1 MELNLAGRTALV
13 TGAHRGTGRAI
24 AAALAQE
31 GVKVW
36 LHGFE
41 AAATEAACEGIP
53 GAQPLVNAL
62 DSDAAVAE
70 LLATLGDS
78 PLDIL
83 VNNYGRA
90 SRGALSPFKEAAWL
104 EMYEVN
110 VLSAARLSSAL
121 LPKLEASRAGRIIH
135 LGTIG
140 STKPAAEN
148 PHYYAAKGALATLTV
163 SMAQSL
169 AGTGIRVNLVAPGII
184 RTDEVV
190 EMLTARAAKAGL
202 ATDWPSVEAH
212 ATRHWY
218 PNLLG
223 RLAEREEVAD
233 LVTFLASDRAAFL
246 HGQLLR
252 IDGGAVPIVS

>member
-1 MELNLAGRTALV
+1 MDLQLRGRTALV
-13 TGAHRGTGRAI
+13 TGAYRGTGRAI
-24 AAALAQE
+24 AEGLARE
-31 GVKVW
+31 GVQVW
-36 LHGFE
+36 LHGFDRS
-41 AAATEAACEGIP
+41 ATEAACQGIEN
-53 GAQPLVNAL
+53 ARPLVNAL
-62 DSDAAVAE
+62 DSDEAIAE
-70 LLATLGDS
+70 LLATLGAQG
-78 PLDIL
+78 LDIL

-90 SRGALSPFKEAAWL
+90 SRGQLTPFKLDAWL

-121 LPKLEASRAGRIIH
+121 LPKLEASKAGRIIH

-140 STKPAAEN
+140 ALKPAAEN

-163 SMAQSL
+163 SMAQAL
-169 AGTGIRVNLVAPGII
+169 AGTRIRVNLVAPGII
-184 RTDEVV
+184 RTEEVV
-190 EMLTARAAKAGL
+190 EMLTRRARQEGL
-202 ATDWPSVEAH
+202 ATDWASVEAH

-252 IDGGAVPIVS
+252 IDGGAIPIVS

>member
-36 LHGFE
+36 LHGFDTT
-41 AAATEAACEGIP
+41 ATEAACDGIP
-53 GAQPLVNAL
+53 GARPLVNAL

-70 LLATLGDS
+70 LVAVLGDS

-83 VNNYGRA
+83 VTNYGRA
-90 SRGALSPFKEAAWL
+90 TRGALSPFKEAAWL

-121 LPKLEASRAGRIIH
+121 LPKLRASQAGRIIH

-163 SMAQSL
+163 SMAQAL
-169 AGTGIRVNLVAPGII
+169 AGTGVRVNLVAPGII

-202 ATDWPSVEAH
+202 ATDWSSVEAH